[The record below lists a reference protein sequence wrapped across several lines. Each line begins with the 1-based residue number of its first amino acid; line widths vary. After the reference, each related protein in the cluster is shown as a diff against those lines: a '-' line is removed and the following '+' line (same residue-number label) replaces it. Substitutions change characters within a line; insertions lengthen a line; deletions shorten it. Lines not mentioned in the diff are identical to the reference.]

1 MPGLREKKKASTKES
16 LLNAAEKLFRERGYG
31 ETTVDQ
37 IADLAQISKVT
48 FYGYFKAKEDLLTGL
63 HNRVLESALERI
75 NQPEHKNAGA
85 ISTLKLL
92 ATDLGRWTEENSE
105 LFKVLL
111 SEKTVPLNACSQADS
126 ESDCPAA
133 QAMIDI
139 LERGIVSGELRN
151 DIDANRIGRYL
162 ALMSFS
168 EKITWLQLGC
178 KDSLVERLQTCVDIL
193 VSGIKAKKV

>member
-1 MPGLREKKKASTKES
+1 MSGLREKKKASTKES
-16 LLNAAEKLFRERGYG
+16 LLNAAEKLFRERGYS

-37 IADLAQISKVT
+37 IADLAQVSKVT
-48 FYGYFKAKEDLLTGL
+48 FYVYFKAKEDLLIGL

-85 ISTLKLL
+85 IATLKIL
-92 ATDLGRWTEENSE
+92 ASDLGRWTEENSE

-111 SEKTVPLNACSQADS
+111 TQKTLPLNTCSQADGES
-126 ESDCPAA
+126 ECPAV

-139 LERGIVSGELRN
+139 LERGIKSGELRA

-168 EKITWLQLGC
+168 EKMTWLQLGC
-178 KDSLVERLQTCVDIL
+178 TDSLVARLETCVDIL
-193 VSGIKAKKV
+193 VSGIKAIK